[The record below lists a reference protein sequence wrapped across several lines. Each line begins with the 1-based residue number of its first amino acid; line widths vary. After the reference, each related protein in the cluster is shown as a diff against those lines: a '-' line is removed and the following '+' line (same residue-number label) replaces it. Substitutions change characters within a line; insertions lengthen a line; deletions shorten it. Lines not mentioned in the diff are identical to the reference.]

1 MNFKVVMEATIYE
14 AIIMLTPLVSW
25 RHQNNNMFVYVN
37 AQIFW
42 LLDKLLMKLISRLL
56 MTTTFGDDIIRIIKF
71 LFVWMLNASVY
82 LIYCCHIS
90 FEVFVGATIYELII
104 MYSHVHNT
112 LMTIIINLLMTSLS
126 SDMNLK
132 AFVEAA
138 NTEFRILLIPVGWL
152 RYQNRE
158 VFVYLNAVCF
168 C

>member
-1 MNFKVVMEATIYE
+1 MGLKWFYDHVDAM
-14 AIIMLTPLVSW
+14 IMLTPLVSW

-71 LFVWMLNASVY
+71 LFVWMLNAPVY

-90 FEVFVGATIYELII
+90 FEVFVEATIYELII

-138 NTEFRILLIPVGWL
+138 NIEFRILLIPVGWL
-152 RYQNRE
+152 HYQNRE
-158 VFVYLNAVCF
+158 VFVYLNVVCF

>member
-1 MNFKVVMEATIYE
+1 M
-14 AIIMLTPLVSW
+14 
-25 RHQNNNMFVYVN
+25 N

-42 LLDKLLMKLISRLL
+42 LLHKLLMTLIARLL
-56 MTTTFGDDIIRIIKF
+56 MTSTSFGDEIIRIIKF

-82 LIYCCHIS
+82 LIYCCHIN
-90 FEVFVGATIYELII
+90 FEVFVEATIYELII

-112 LMTIIINLLMTSLS
+112 LMAIIINLLMTLLL

-138 NTEFRILLIPVGWL
+138 IFEFTILLIPVGWL
-152 RYQNRE
+152 CYQNRE
-158 VFVYLNAVCF
+158 VFVYLNVDCL

>member
-1 MNFKVVMEATIYE
+1 M
-14 AIIMLTPLVSW
+14 
-25 RHQNNNMFVYVN
+25 N

-42 LLDKLLMKLISRLL
+42 LLHKLLMTLIARLL
-56 MTTTFGDDIIRIIKF
+56 MTSTSFGDEIIRIIKF

-112 LMTIIINLLMTSLS
+112 LMAIIINLLMTLLS

-138 NTEFRILLIPVGWL
+138 IIEFTILLIPGGWL
-152 RYQNRE
+152 CYQNRE
-158 VFVYLNAVCF
+158 VFVYLNVDCL

>member
-1 MNFKVVMEATIYE
+1 M
-14 AIIMLTPLVSW
+14 
-25 RHQNNNMFVYVN
+25 N

-42 LLDKLLMKLISRLL
+42 LLHKLLMTLIARLL
-56 MTTTFGDDIIRIIKF
+56 MTSTSFGDEIIRIIKF

-82 LIYCCHIS
+82 LIYCCHIN
-90 FEVFVGATIYELII
+90 FEVFVEATIYELII

-138 NTEFRILLIPVGWL
+138 NIEFRILLIPVGWL
-152 RYQNRE
+152 HYQNRE
-158 VFVYLNAVCF
+158 VFVYLNVVCF